1 MSKSKDQTKTRVLN
15 WLDEEGRSPTKM
27 DDSLSELNIS
37 IALIENEG
45 INVVFRKDKR
55 DSVYITAQI
64 SFSPLDTQAFSK
76 LSHDRKKLFTDELNY
91 TLILMN
97 VDYVLFPD
105 SIDLKSVR
113 ISKAIYFDALTKDK
127 FFETILLIKRA
138 AKIAKWCISKHL
150 GQKGSTS

>member
-55 DSVYITAQI
+55 DSVYITA
-64 SFSPLDTQAFSK
+64 
-76 LSHDRKKLFTDELNY
+76 
-91 TLILMN
+91 
-97 VDYVLFPD
+97 
-105 SIDLKSVR
+105 
-113 ISKAIYFDALTKDK
+113 
-127 FFETILLIKRA
+127 
-138 AKIAKWCISKHL
+138 
-150 GQKGSTS
+150 